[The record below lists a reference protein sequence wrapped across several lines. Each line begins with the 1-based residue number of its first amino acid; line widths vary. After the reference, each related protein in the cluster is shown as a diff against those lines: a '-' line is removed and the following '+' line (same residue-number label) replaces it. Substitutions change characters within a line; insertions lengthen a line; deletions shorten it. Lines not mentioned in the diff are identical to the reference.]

1 MGAGVVVEWGVMED
15 QEFINNFSAVLA
27 VLAAIVIFIF
37 ILAIGLSSKDET
49 MDMAMEKRTQER
61 IAPISRVHVG
71 EVAAVAM
78 APAADAMAEATPEQI
93 YQAACN
99 ACHAAGVLEAPRL
112 EDRAAWQT
120 RYAQGLEV
128 LYQSVINGKGNMPAK
143 GGRIDLSDDAIRKTV
158 DYMLE
163 AAGLVP

>member
-1 MGAGVVVEWGVMED
+1 MED

-78 APAADAMAEATPEQI
+78 TPAADAMAEATPEQI
-93 YQAACN
+93 YQSACN

>member
-1 MGAGVVVEWGVMED
+1 MED

-27 VLAAIVIFIF
+27 AVVAIVVFIF

-49 MDMAMEKRTQER
+49 MDMAMEKRTKER
-61 IAPISRVHVG
+61 IAPISRVNVG

-78 APAADAMAEATPEQI
+78 TPAADAMAEATPEQI
-93 YQAACN
+93 YQSACN

>member
-1 MGAGVVVEWGVMED
+1 MED

-27 VLAAIVIFIF
+27 AVVAIVVFIF

-49 MDMAMEKRTQER
+49 MDMAMEKRTKER
-61 IAPISRVHVG
+61 IAPISRVNVG

-78 APAADAMAEATPEQI
+78 TPAADAMAEATPEQI
-93 YQAACN
+93 YQSACN

-120 RYAQGLEV
+120 RYAQGLEA

-158 DYMLE
+158 D
-163 AAGLVP
+163 

>member
-1 MGAGVVVEWGVMED
+1 MED

-27 VLAAIVIFIF
+27 AVVAIVVFIF

-49 MDMAMEKRTQER
+49 MDMAMEKRTKER
-61 IAPISRVHVG
+61 IAPISRVNVG

-78 APAADAMAEATPEQI
+78 TPAADAMAEATPEQI
-93 YQAACN
+93 YQSACH

>member
-1 MGAGVVVEWGVMED
+1 MED

-27 VLAAIVIFIF
+27 AVVAIVVFIF
-37 ILAIGLSSKDET
+37 VLAIGLSSKDKT
-49 MDMAMEKRTQER
+49 MDMAMEKRTKER

-71 EVAAVAM
+71 EVAAAAM
-78 APAADAMAEATPEQI
+78 PAAADAMAEATPEQI
-93 YQAACN
+93 YQSACT

-120 RYAQGLEV
+120 RYAQGLDV

>member
-1 MGAGVVVEWGVMED
+1 MED

-78 APAADAMAEATPEQI
+78 TPAADAMAEATPEQI
-93 YQAACN
+93 YQSACN
-99 ACHAAGVLEAPRL
+99 TCHAAGVLEAPRL

>member
-1 MGAGVVVEWGVMED
+1 MED

-78 APAADAMAEATPEQI
+78 TPAADAMAEATPEQI
-93 YQAACN
+93 YQSACN
-99 ACHAAGVLEAPRL
+99 TCHAASVLEAPRL

-163 AAGLVP
+163 AAGFVP

>member
-1 MGAGVVVEWGVMED
+1 MED

-27 VLAAIVIFIF
+27 VVVAIVVFIF
-37 ILAIGLSSKDET
+37 VLAIGLSSKDET
-49 MDMAMEKRTQER
+49 MDMAMEKRTKER

-71 EVAAVAM
+71 EVAAA
-78 APAADAMAEATPEQI
+78 ATPAADAMAEATPEQI
-93 YQAACN
+93 YQSACN

-112 EDRAAWQT
+112 EDRAAWET
-120 RYAQGLEV
+120 RYAQGLDV

>member
-1 MGAGVVVEWGVMED
+1 MED

-27 VLAAIVIFIF
+27 AVVAIVVFIF

-49 MDMAMEKRTQER
+49 MDMAMEKRTKER
-61 IAPISRVHVG
+61 IAPISRVNVG

-78 APAADAMAEATPEQI
+78 TPAADAMAEATPEQI
-93 YQAACN
+93 YQSACN

-120 RYAQGLEV
+120 RYAQGLEA

>member
-1 MGAGVVVEWGVMED
+1 MGVMED

-27 VLAAIVIFIF
+27 VVVAIVVFIF

-49 MDMAMEKRTQER
+49 MDMAMEKRTKER

-71 EVAAVAM
+71 EAAPVAM

-93 YQAACN
+93 YQSACN
-99 ACHAAGVLEAPRL
+99 ACHAAGLLEAPRL

-120 RYAQGLEV
+120 RYAQGLDV

-163 AAGLVP
+163 AAGLAP

>member
-1 MGAGVVVEWGVMED
+1 MED

-27 VLAAIVIFIF
+27 AVVAIVVFIF

-49 MDMAMEKRTQER
+49 MDMAMEKRTKER
-61 IAPISRVHVG
+61 IAPISRVNVG

-78 APAADAMAEATPEQI
+78 TPAADAMAEATPEQI
-93 YQAACN
+93 YQSACN

-120 RYAQGLEV
+120 RYAQGLEA

-163 AAGLVP
+163 AAGLAP

>member
-1 MGAGVVVEWGVMED
+1 MED

-27 VLAAIVIFIF
+27 AVVAIVVFIF

-49 MDMAMEKRTQER
+49 MDMAMEKRTKER
-61 IAPISRVHVG
+61 IAPISRVNVG

-78 APAADAMAEATPEQI
+78 TPAADAMAEATPEQI
-93 YQAACN
+93 YQSACN
-99 ACHAAGVLEAPRL
+99 ACHAARVLEAPRL

-163 AAGLVP
+163 AAGLAP

>member
-1 MGAGVVVEWGVMED
+1 MED

-27 VLAAIVIFIF
+27 VLAAIVVFIF

-78 APAADAMAEATPEQI
+78 TPAADAMAEATPEQI
-93 YQAACN
+93 YQSACN
-99 ACHAAGVLEAPRL
+99 TCHAAGVLEAPRL